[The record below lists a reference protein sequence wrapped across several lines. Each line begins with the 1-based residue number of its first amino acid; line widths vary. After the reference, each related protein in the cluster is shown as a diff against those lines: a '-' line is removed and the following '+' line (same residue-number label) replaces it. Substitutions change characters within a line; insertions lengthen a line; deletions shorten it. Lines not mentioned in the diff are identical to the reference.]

1 MFSLSRFFIERPVF
15 AAVLSIIIA
24 ILGLLGLYS
33 LPVQQYPNIAP
44 VQITVSASYPGADA
58 QTASQSVAAP
68 IEQQIIGVD
77 NLLYLTSS
85 SSSSGNISIQ
95 AYFKQDADPDIAQV
109 QVQNRVSLATP
120 QLPSV
125 VNQYG
130 VTVNKRSSILQL
142 EGGTMSPLHR
152 IYRKRIDHRGV
163 GMPDMI
169 PIVF

>member
-68 IEQQIIGVD
+68 IEQQIIGV
-77 NLLYLTSS
+77 
-85 SSSSGNISIQ
+85 
-95 AYFKQDADPDIAQV
+95 
-109 QVQNRVSLATP
+109 
-120 QLPSV
+120 
-125 VNQYG
+125 
-130 VTVNKRSSILQL
+130 
-142 EGGTMSPLHR
+142 
-152 IYRKRIDHRGV
+152 
-163 GMPDMI
+163 
-169 PIVF
+169 